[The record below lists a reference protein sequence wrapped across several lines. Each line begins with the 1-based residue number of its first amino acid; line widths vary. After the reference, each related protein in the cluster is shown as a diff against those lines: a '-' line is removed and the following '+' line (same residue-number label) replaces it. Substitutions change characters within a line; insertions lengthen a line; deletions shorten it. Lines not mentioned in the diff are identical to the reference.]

1 MKNLITISVIFLNL
15 LCVAQ
20 TPELPLYDSSKT
32 VPGAYYKDL
41 QNDFQRFMGEWKYEQ
56 GLDTLIVKI
65 IKKEMQFINYGNV
78 SFYGDFIVAEYRYV
92 ENGIEKIN
100 TLPNLLIN
108 HSTPFKY
115 NIVANIIIKPV
126 PNNSAV
132 CPNCGP
138 NDVMV
143 EGPFSDPERDIFG
156 FEPIVVLRHK
166 IENGVEK
173 VFFTLQ
179 IEGSILPDDDGNY
192 GPYSTYNIPQGF
204 YELIKQP

>member
-1 MKNLITISVIFLNL
+1 MKNFITSIVLLFYVI
-15 LCVAQ
+15 CIAQ
-20 TPELPLYDSSKT
+20 PPELPLYSASIN
-32 VPGAYYKDL
+32 VQGAYYKDL
-41 QNDFQRFMGEWKYEQ
+41 QDDFQRFIGEWKYEQ
-56 GLDTLIVKI
+56 GNNLLIVKI
-65 IKKEMQFINYGNV
+65 QKKEMQFIDYGHISV
-78 SFYGDFIVAEYRYV
+78 YEDFLVAEYRYI

-126 PNNSAV
+126 PNNPAV

-143 EGPFSDPERDIFG
+143 KGPFSDPERDIFG
-156 FEPIVVLRHK
+156 YEPEVVFRHK

-173 VFFTLQ
+173 IFLTM
-179 IEGSILPDDDGNY
+179 SIFGFKLPYPDGTVS
-192 GPYSTYNIPQGF
+192 PYDTYNLPVGL

>member
-1 MKNLITISVIFLNL
+1 MKNQVNILMILFCT

-20 TPELPLYDSSKT
+20 TPELPLYDSSVT
-32 VPGAYYKDL
+32 VQGAYYKDL
-41 QNDFQRFMGEWKYEQ
+41 QDDFQRFIGEWKYEQ

-173 VFFTLQ
+173 IFLTM
-179 IEGSILPDDDGNY
+179 SIFGFKLPSPY
-192 GPYSTYNIPQGF
+192 GTVSPYDTYNLPVGL

>member
-1 MKNLITISVIFLNL
+1 MKKQITLFMILYCT

-20 TPELPLYDSSKT
+20 PPEFPLYNRSID

-41 QNDFQRFMGEWKYEQ
+41 QDDFQRFIGEWKYEQ
-56 GLDTLIVKI
+56 GNNLLIVKI
-65 IKKEMQFINYGNV
+65 QKKEMQFIDYGHISV
-78 SFYGDFIVAEYRYV
+78 YADFLVAEYRYV
-92 ENGIEKIN
+92 ENGVEKIN

-108 HSTPFKY
+108 YPDPYSY
-115 NIVANIIIKPV
+115 NITANIIIKPV
-126 PNNSAV
+126 ANNPNV

-138 NDVMV
+138 NDLMV
-143 EGPFSDPERDIFG
+143 QGSFSDPERDILGQF
-156 FEPIVVLRHK
+156 PICVLRHK